1 VPAARHRL
9 DIVVPGLFVPQPG
22 LANLSSAERPD
33 WRLLETWLARAD
45 RWRGPARKFESLL
58 AERLGLTGDNLSLAA
73 VTAAADGL
81 AGKTGWWLRADP
93 VCLLPDRDRLRLV
106 DASPVLTA
114 AEAGS
119 LAATLNDFLADDGLE
134 IVVPHPQRWYLR
146 CERGCTTGG
155 SPLPEVSGEDIA
167 PHLPAADDGTW
178 RRRLNAIQMCLH
190 GHPVNAARETE
201 GLLPVN
207 SVWFWGGGR
216 WPERTGSDISRIFTD
231 DDLFVALGEA
241 LGLER
246 RPLRALA
253 TADLTG
259 NSLVIDTRLWPA
271 HVQRDPLAWME
282 RVTEFN
288 DEIVSIVTKRMREDD
303 LSIRLHGAGGN
314 LYTIQSRQ
322 RFRLWR
328 RRRFLPELTA
338 S

>member
-1 VPAARHRL
+1 MPAARHRL
-9 DIVVPGLFVPQPG
+9 DIVVPGLFAPQPG
-22 LANLSSAERPD
+22 LANLSPAERPD
-33 WRLLETWLARAD
+33 WRLLEQWLARAD
-45 RWRGPARKFESLL
+45 HRRRPARRVDSLL
-58 AERLGLTGDNLSLAA
+58 AERLGLSGDRLPLAA

-81 AGKTGWWLRADP
+81 PATEGWWLRADP

-106 DASPVLTA
+106 DAAPALTA
-114 AEAGS
+114 AEAGA
-119 LAATLNDFLADDGLE
+119 LAATLNDFLAADDLE

-146 CERGCTTGG
+146 CEREYSPGG
-155 SPLPEVSGEDIA
+155 SPLPEVAGEDIA
-167 PHLPAADDGTW
+167 SHLPTGDDGAW
-178 RRRLNAIQMCLH
+178 RRRLNEIQMCLH
-190 GHPVNAARETE
+190 GHPVNVAREA
-201 GLLPVN
+201 GVQLPVN
-207 SVWFWGGGR
+207 SVWFWGGGS
-216 WPERTGSDISRIFTD
+216 WPERTDSDISRIFTD
-231 DDLFVALGEA
+231 DDLFVALGDA

-246 RPLRALA
+246 LPLRALA

-282 RVTEFN
+282 KVTAFN

-303 LSIRLHGAGGN
+303 LSIRLHDAGGN
-314 LYTIQSRQ
+314 LYTIHSRQ